1 MAYAVA
7 TQPVPFGALT
17 THRFVTSLLRGAAA
31 VRRWNETRHTVA
43 QLRRLSPSQLED
55 IGLTRADLATLT
67 DGMF

>member
-17 THRFVTSLLRGAAA
+17 THRIVTSVSHAAAA
-31 VRRWNETRHTVA
+31 VRRWNETRHTAA

-55 IGLTRADLATLT
+55 IGLTQADVATLT